1 MIIAEIGLNHLG
13 SRTLAEIY
21 TKQLILANVDGITL
35 QVREPEYYWKNPHL
49 KFSDYE
55 SVCKQIHLAKK
66 KFGIAIADTNLVD
79 FFEKINVDFYKVI
92 RNDMLNDKLIKK
104 LISTNK
110 KLIIST
116 GTCSEKE
123 IQTFIDN
130 YKGANIT
137 LNHTQLSYNIEDCN
151 LSAINTLKS
160 KFGVDISYGS
170 HCVNHHVLYMSLCY
184 KPSDILFYIKGSK
197 GFEYPDNH
205 HAIVIDKVPKVV
217 KNLKSLS
224 KSIGSGFKNKME
236 IKIK

>member
-13 SRTLAEIY
+13 SKALAEVY
-21 TKQLILANVDGITL
+21 VKQLISANIDGVTL
-35 QVREPEYYWKNPHL
+35 QVREPEYYIKNPHL
-49 KFSDYE
+49 KFSNYE
-55 SVCKQIHLAKK
+55 SICKQVHLSNK
-66 KFGIAIADTNLVD
+66 KFGIAIADINLVD

-123 IQTFIDN
+123 IQTFISK
-130 YKGANIT
+130 YKNANIT
-137 LNHTQLSYNIEDCN
+137 LNHTQLSYNVEDCN

-160 KFGVDISYGS
+160 KFGVDVSYGN
-170 HCVNHHVLYMSLCY
+170 HCINHHVLYMSLCY
-184 KPSDILFYIKGSK
+184 KPSDILFYVKGSK
-197 GFEYPDNH
+197 GFKYPDDH
-205 HAIVIDKVPKVV
+205 HAIVIDKVSKVV
-217 KNLKSLS
+217 NNLKILN
-224 KSIGSGFKNKME
+224 KSIGSGIKNKME